1 LTEEEEKLA
10 KLYISKRDR
19 LIPLAAALA
28 DQLVE
33 PKDENWGY
41 IYFNEMDRLA
51 FETGLVK
58 VRFHKPLGRGFV
70 NPRERRNT

>member
-28 DQLVE
+28 NELGEGD
-33 PKDENWGY
+33 NWGY

-51 FETGLVK
+51 FETGLIK
-58 VRFHKPLGRGFV
+58 VRFHKPLGRGYV
-70 NPRERRNT
+70 NPKERRNT

>member
-28 DQLVE
+28 DELGE
-33 PKDENWGY
+33 GDDWGY

-51 FETGLVK
+51 FETGLIK
-58 VRFHKPLGRGFV
+58 TRLHKPLGRGYV

>member
-1 LTEEEEKLA
+1 MTDKE
-10 KLYISKRDR
+10 YIIRRDK

-28 DQLVE
+28 NELVG

-51 FETGLVK
+51 FETGIQK
-58 VRFHKPLGRGFV
+58 MRFHKSFGRGYV
-70 NPRERRNT
+70 NPRERRNS